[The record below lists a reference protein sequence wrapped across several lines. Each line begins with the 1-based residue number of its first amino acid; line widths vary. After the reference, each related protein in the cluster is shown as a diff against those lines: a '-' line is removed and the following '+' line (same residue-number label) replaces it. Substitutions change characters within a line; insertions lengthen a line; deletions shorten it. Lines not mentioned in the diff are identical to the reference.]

1 MLQLDYKSVVPICD
15 QIVNAFI
22 RMKALNIIAGGQQLP
37 SVRSLAIELSVNPN
51 TIQKAYGQLESMGV
65 IYSVK
70 GKGSFM
76 SDEPEADLAV
86 IKAAK
91 ANFSSAVLKAREMGL
106 TRSDIIQ
113 IVDENYKEERDL

>member
-1 MLQLDYKSVVPICD
+1 MLQLNYKSGVPICD

-22 RMKALNIIAGGQQLP
+22 RMKALKILDAGQQLP
-37 SVRSLAIELSVNPN
+37 SVRSLAIDLSVHPN
-51 TIQKAYGQLESMGV
+51 TIQKAYSQLESMGI

-76 SDEPEADLAV
+76 SDDADADLAV

-91 ANFSSAVLKAREMGL
+91 ANFSAAVLKAREMGL
-106 TRSDIIQ
+106 TKRDVIE
-113 IVDENYKEERDL
+113 IVDEKYKERGL

>member
-1 MLQLDYKSVVPICD
+1 MFQLDYKSGVPICD

-22 RMKALNIIAGGQQLP
+22 RMKALKILDAGQQLP
-37 SVRSLAIELSVNPN
+37 SVRSLAIDLSVNPN
-51 TIQKAYGQLESMGV
+51 TIQKAYAQLESMGI

-76 SDEPEADLAV
+76 SDDADADLAV

-91 ANFSSAVLKAREMGL
+91 ANFSAAVLKAREMGL
-106 TRSDIIQ
+106 TKSDVIE
-113 IVDENYKEERDL
+113 IVDEKYKERGL

>member
-1 MLQLDYKSVVPICD
+1 MFQLDYKSGVPICD

-22 RMKALNIIAGGQQLP
+22 RMKALKILDGGQQLP
-37 SVRSLAIELSVNPN
+37 SVRSLAIDLSVNPN
-51 TIQKAYGQLESMGV
+51 TIQKAYAQLESMGI

-76 SDEPEADLAV
+76 SDDADADLAV

-91 ANFSSAVLKAREMGL
+91 ANFSAAVLKAREMGL
-106 TRSDIIQ
+106 TKSDVIE
-113 IVDENYKEERDL
+113 IVDEKYKERGL